1 MDEKDVSQIPRTQLT
16 GFVVIASAGYWQWS
30 LNQYE
35 IAYLII
41 FGNPMVRRSSVSLHE
56 KL

>member
-1 MDEKDVSQIPRTQLT
+1 MDEKDVFQLPQTQLT